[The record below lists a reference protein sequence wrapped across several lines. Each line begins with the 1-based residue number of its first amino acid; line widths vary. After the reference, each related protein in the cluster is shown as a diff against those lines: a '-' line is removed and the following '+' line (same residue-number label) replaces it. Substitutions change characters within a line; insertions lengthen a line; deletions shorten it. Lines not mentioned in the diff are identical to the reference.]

1 MKKLIFSATIAL
13 LFASS
18 TSSVRSETNAKFTH
32 VFDGIAYPQNA
43 TFQRSEHQFEVHV
56 QGEALSELSI
66 DLPEE
71 VSINQGIEV
80 TDRSGKKIAATVSNN
95 DKKAT
100 IVFFQPIAPETT
112 ITVSMRGVN
121 TPGYDQVWQYRVFGK
136 KVGMSEQIA
145 LGVAEIWTYR

>member
-1 MKKLIFSATIAL
+1 
-13 LFASS
+13 
-18 TSSVRSETNAKFTH
+18 
-32 VFDGIAYPQNA
+32 
-43 TFQRSEHQFEVHV
+43 
-56 QGEALSELSI
+56 ALSELSI

-136 KVGMSEQIA
+136 KVGMNEQIA
-145 LGVAEIWTYR
+145 LGVAEVWTYR